1 MSSPPAK
8 MLKVRRPGPKR
19 LVNFVKINGKWQNIR
34 EYTRKRY
41 RNNWSHNQVVAKRSL
56 SKRKDLPFD
65 LDESDLIIPE
75 FCPVLGIPIFFEDGN
90 GPKSHSPSID
100 RLIPSKGYVKGN
112 IHVISRKANRIKN
125 DATLDELEKV
135 YKWLK
140 NKLS

>member
-1 MSSPPAK
+1 
-8 MLKVRRPGPKR
+8 
-19 LVNFVKINGKWQNIR
+19 
-34 EYTRKRY
+34 
-41 RNNWSHNQVVAKRSL
+41 
-56 SKRKDLPFD
+56 LPFD